1 MQRIVR
7 TLVQLVP
14 ILILMSITIFT
25 ITVLLPG
32 DPTDTILGEEA
43 TEEQRAVVRGSLGMD
58 DPLPVRYINWV
69 VQLLSG
75 DFGRSYRTKIPV
87 NVMISERI
95 PVTLQ
100 LSIMALLISVLVG
113 IPAGILAAR
122 RHNSRLDTI
131 ASLISMFGVA
141 MPHFWMGILL
151 IQLFSLQL
159 RWLPPS
165 GYIPFNEDPIGSL
178 RLMIMPSITVGL
190 TLAATVMRQTRAS
203 LLEVLT
209 QDYIR
214 TARAKGLHERSIMIR
229 HALRNAAIPVVT
241 VIGLQVGALISGAV
255 VTETVF
261 SLPGLG
267 RMLVN
272 GIFQR
277 DLPVIQATV
286 LFIVIGVLL
295 VNLITDLIYTVL
307 DPRIRL

>member
-1 MQRIVR
+1 
-7 TLVQLVP
+7 
-14 ILILMSITIFT
+14 
-25 ITVLLPG
+25 
-32 DPTDTILGEEA
+32 
-43 TEEQRAVVRGSLGMD
+43 
-58 DPLPVRYINWV
+58 
-69 VQLLSG
+69 
-75 DFGRSYRTKIPV
+75 
-87 NVMISERI
+87 
-95 PVTLQ
+95 
-100 LSIMALLISVLVG
+100 
-113 IPAGILAAR
+113 
-122 RHNSRLDTI
+122 
-131 ASLISMFGVA
+131 MFGFA
-141 MPHFWMGILL
+141 MTHFWMGILL
-151 IQLFSLQL
+151 IQLFSLHL

-165 GYIPFNEDPIGSL
+165 GYIPFHEDPIGSL

-203 LLEVLT
+203 MLEVLS

-214 TARAKGLHERSIMIR
+214 TARAKGLHEKTVTMR

-277 DLPVIQATV
+277 DLPVIQTTV

-307 DPRIRL
+307 DPRIRF

>member
-14 ILILMSITIFT
+14 ILILMSITIFA

-43 TEEQRAVVRGSLGMD
+43 TEEQRAVVRSNLGMD

-87 NVMISERI
+87 NVMISERL

-100 LSIMALLISVLVG
+100 LSVLALSISVLVG

-122 RHNSRLDTI
+122 RHNSRLDTM

-151 IQLFSLQL
+151 IQLFSLHL

-165 GYIPFNEDPIGSL
+165 GYIPFHEDPIGSL

-203 LLEVLT
+203 MLEVLS

-214 TARAKGLHERSIMIR
+214 TARAKGLHEKTVTMR

-277 DLPVIQATV
+277 DLPVIQTTV

-307 DPRIRL
+307 DPRIRF

>member
-286 LFIVIGVLL
+286 LFVVIGVLL